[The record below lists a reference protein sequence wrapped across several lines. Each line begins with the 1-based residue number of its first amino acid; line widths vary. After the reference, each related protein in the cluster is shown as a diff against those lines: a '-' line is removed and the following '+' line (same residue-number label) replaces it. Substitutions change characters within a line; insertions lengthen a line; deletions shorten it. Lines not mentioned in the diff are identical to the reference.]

1 VLLVIV
7 AARDARASGTAIG
20 AVLGLVG
27 AGGILGALAAP
38 RARRRVPLN
47 LIVVSAIW
55 FWAVLLSVLAVAP
68 RPYASELSSR

>member
-1 VLLVIV
+1 VIV
-7 AARDARASGTAIG
+7 AARDAGASGTVIG

-27 AGGILGALAAP
+27 AILGALAAP